1 MVCMCSL
8 FGCAVCPFT
17 GSIHDLCAC
26 MTYVYVS
33 WFVCVLIICTCSW
46 CVCLW
51 FECCVDGFGV
61 SSRIGSCVNDLCVCV
76 FMIGVTAWLVRVCG
90 VRLCRRMQQHRVF
103 IRVIRQSMGS
113 SFLAIILIL
122 KFRDNVA
129 YWCQIPKR
137 EYNRNRAAPWNGS
150 LESLDV
156 SHARETDLIDPILA
170 LWDVSHD
177 MFSADV

>member
-1 MVCMCSL
+1 MPIYWEYSWFVR
-8 FGCAVCPFT
+8 V
-17 GSIHDLCAC
+17 HDLCVRFVIC
-26 MTYVYVS
+26 MCVDNLYVFMMCVFMIWVLCRRFRCIFTNWVLCQ
-33 WFVCVLIICTCSW
+33 WFV
-46 CVCLW
+46 
-51 FECCVDGFGV
+51 
-61 SSRIGSCVNDLCVCV
+61 CVCV
-76 FMIGVTAWLVRVCG
+76 FMIGVTPWLVRVCG